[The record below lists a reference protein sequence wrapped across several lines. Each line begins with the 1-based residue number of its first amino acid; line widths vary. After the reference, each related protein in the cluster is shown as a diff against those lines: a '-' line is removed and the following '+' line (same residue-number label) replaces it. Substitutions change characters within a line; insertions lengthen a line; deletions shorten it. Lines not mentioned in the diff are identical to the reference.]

1 MSETNAVKP
10 QYQRVA
16 DELRLKIMAG
26 EYLPGQ
32 RLPAEPDLDGVSRS
46 TWREAIRTLQAE
58 SLVVATRGVRGGVFV
73 AEPTAD
79 DVSRYLRN
87 SLTLLARGRLRPE
100 QILEVRR
107 MLEVPAAG
115 LAAQRR
121 REAHLEQLADA
132 LTDSREKRGPEQWA
146 ANYQFHAVL
155 LDATDNPLT
164 SAILDPLTTVLRSAL
179 DRGQAD
185 EAFWAVVCGDHDE
198 ILTAIRDGDPAAA
211 ERAMSH
217 HLDHL
222 AKTYGAISRL
232 ADD

>member
-1 MSETNAVKP
+1 VGP

-32 RLPAEPDLDGVSRS
+32 RLPAEPDLEGVSRS

-58 SLVVATRGVRGGVFV
+58 SMVVATRGVRGGVFV
-73 AEPTAD
+73 AEPTAE

-87 SLTLLARGRLRPE
+87 SLTMLARGGLRPA

-121 REAHLEQLADA
+121 QDDHMEQLTGAV
-132 LTDSREKRGPEQWA
+132 TDSREKHGPEQWA
-146 ANYQFHAVL
+146 ANYLFHTVL
-155 LDATDNPLT
+155 LDAAGNPLV
-164 SAILDPLTTVLRSAL
+164 SAILAPLTTVLRSAL
-179 DRGQAD
+179 DRNQAD
-185 EAFWAVVCGDHDE
+185 EAFWTAVCSDHDD
-198 ILTAIRDGDPAAA
+198 ILTAVRAGDPVAA
-211 ERAMSH
+211 ERAMRR
-217 HLDHL
+217 HLDNL
-222 AKTYGAISRL
+222 GTTYGEISRA
-232 ADD
+232 ADA